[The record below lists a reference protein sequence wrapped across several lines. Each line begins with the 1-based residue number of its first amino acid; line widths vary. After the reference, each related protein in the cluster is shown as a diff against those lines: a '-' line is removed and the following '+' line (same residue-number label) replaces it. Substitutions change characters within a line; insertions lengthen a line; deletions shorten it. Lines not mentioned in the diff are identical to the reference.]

1 MSCRGVAVVLLKGLF
16 WGAGR
21 KKGKG
26 RYGDGDWCKSGA
38 NHTYM
43 RPGCLGKV
51 ESKTLVSGLLWKA
64 MSRHCLRDRWKCFQK
79 KHL

>member
-26 RYGDGDWCKSGA
+26 RYGDGDWWKSGA

-43 RPGCLGKV
+43 RPGCLGKGGEKNFGKWPTM
-51 ESKTLVSGLLWKA
+51 ESYE
-64 MSRHCLRDRWKCFQK
+64 
-79 KHL
+79 